1 MRRDKL
7 LETNNRK
14 QVIISFVENLKILS
28 IEKNNEELIWLG
40 TNIHISRCQQQ
51 RWWHGTKKKMNC
63 SLVSALSVNCKEKVL
78 VWVEISENE
87 RERWGR
93 HIRRVWKIAD
103 KGGGN

>member
-1 MRRDKL
+1 M
-7 LETNNRK
+7 
-14 QVIISFVENLKILS
+14 
-28 IEKNNEELIWLG
+28 EL
-40 TNIHISRCQQQ
+40 
-51 RWWHGTKKKMNC
+51 KKMNC

-87 RERWGR
+87 REREKERWGR